1 MEVLHPRCAGIDVS
15 KRDAKVCVRIQ
26 GGGQGPTSSTL
37 TTWGATTNQI
47 LALRDHL
54 IDQRVEVV
62 LIESTGT
69 YWKPFYYL
77 LEDAVQVQL
86 VNAHESKTV
95 PGRKTDASDAAW
107 LAELGAHGLVRASF
121 VPPPQIRELRD
132 LTRTRSTLL
141 RDRARELQ
149 RLEKDLEDTQ
159 VKLSSVVSDLNGVS
173 ARDILAAIVAG
184 ETNPEKLADLA
195 QPRLKVSRAN
205 LVEALTGRVT
215 AHHRYL
221 IKFHLRQIDQH
232 SAALADLNA
241 HLEEV
246 MAPFRAARE
255 LLVSIPGISTT
266 SADVIIAETGADM
279 TTYPTAEHLCSWAG
293 LSPGLHQSAGR
304 VKHVSTRPG
313 NVHLQAALGTAALCA
328 ARSRKTF
335 FSARYRR
342 IAARRGKKKA
352 LVAVERSILTAVW
365 HMLTTGAYYQD
376 PGPDYYTRH
385 TTHTRTSR
393 AIRELQ
399 QLGYQITLAHAS

>member
-26 GGGQGPTSSTL
+26 GGGRRPTSSTL
-37 TTWGATTNQI
+37 TTWGAMTNQI

-77 LEDAVQVQL
+77 LEDAVHVQL

-246 MAPFRAARE
+246 MASFRAARE

-304 VKHVSTRPG
+304 VKPVSTRPG

-352 LVAVERSILTAVW
+352 LVAIERSILTAVW

-385 TTHTRTSR
+385 TAHTRTSR
-393 AIRELQ
+393 AIRQLQ
-399 QLGYQITLAHAS
+399 QLGYQVTLAHAS